1 VKAFYAIGLIGVI
14 AISVFLIRV
23 THTLSGEAQGTTYH
37 ITVSR
42 PLWVLPSR
50 IDAAVSKALEDLDK
64 VASTYRDDSEVS
76 HFNNAKP
83 GDSIPVSPTMR
94 RLLETSEFVYAESGG
109 AFDPSAGALF
119 DLWDFRKPG
128 WQAPTAATV
137 QATLTQIRHSSLFS
151 LSESGAR
158 DSEFRQGEPEGK
170 PRTSSSNR
178 SLRMSRAATN
188 PQYKEIPLLGGA
200 GEGFSESTLSKSLNQ
215 RLVFDAIA
223 QGLSVDLIA
232 ETLESMGILKYFVE
246 VGGELRV
253 RNGNPWRI
261 GISYPEVGAESWSL
275 YGILRLKDGSVATS
289 GTYRRVVVDD
299 AGVTRSH
306 IIDPRTGYPATHD
319 VVSTT
324 VLHPDCGMADA
335 LATAVLVLGE
345 KEGLAL
351 LDRIPGASGFVI
363 VHRDGVYTPY
373 YSERFPVGDFEV
385 RE

>member
-1 VKAFYAIGLIGVI
+1 VKVFYAIGLICVI
-14 AISVFLIRV
+14 AIAVFLIRV
-23 THTLSGEAQGTTYH
+23 THTLSGNAQGTTYH

-83 GDSIPVSPTMR
+83 GDSIPVSATMR
-94 RLLETSEFVYAESGG
+94 RLIATSEFVYTESGG
-109 AFDPSAGALF
+109 AFDPSSGALF

-128 WQAPTAATV
+128 WQAPDAATV

-158 DSEFRQGEPEGK
+158 DSECLQGELEGK
-170 PRTSSSNR
+170 LRRGAALGNKYSP
-178 SLRMSRAATN
+178 SLG
-188 PQYKEIPLLGGA
+188 KGVGD
-200 GEGFSESTLSKSLNQ
+200 G

-223 QGLSVDLIA
+223 QGLSVDLIV
-232 ETLESMGILKYFVE
+232 ETLESLGIHRYFVE

-253 RNGNPWRI
+253 RNGNPWKI
-261 GISYPEVGAESWSL
+261 GISYPEIGAESWNL
-275 YGILRLKDGSVATS
+275 YGVLRLKEGSVATS
-289 GTYRRVVVDD
+289 GTYRRVVVDSE
-299 AGVTRSH
+299 GVTRSH

-324 VLHPDCGMADA
+324 VIHPDCGMADA
-335 LATAVLVLGE
+335 LATVVLVLG
-345 KEGLAL
+345 KEDGLAF

-373 YSERFPVGDFEV
+373 YSARFPVGDFEV
-385 RE
+385 RSPASK

>member
-1 VKAFYAIGLIGVI
+1 MKAFYLIGLICVI
-14 AISVFLIRV
+14 ACAVWLIRV

-50 IDAAVSKALEDLDK
+50 IDAAVAKALEDLDK

-76 HFNNAKP
+76 HFNNAKL
-83 GDSIPVSPTMR
+83 GDSIPLSPTMR

-109 AFDPSAGALF
+109 VFDPSAGALF

-128 WQAPTAATV
+128 WHAPNAATV
-137 QATLTQIRHSSLFS
+137 QATLTSLHH
-151 LSESGAR
+151 AM
-158 DSEFRQGEPEGK
+158 EPEGK
-170 PRTSSSNR
+170 PRRGAALGNKSSP
-178 SLRMSRAATN
+178 SLGKGLGDGA
-188 PQYKEIPLLGGA
+188 LL
-200 GEGFSESTLSKSLNQ
+200 EKSSDQ

-223 QGLSVDLIA
+223 QGLSVDLIV

-253 RNGNPWRI
+253 RNGTPWRI
-261 GISYPEVGAESWSL
+261 GISYPDKSAETWSL
-275 YGILRLKDGSVATS
+275 YGILRLKEGAVATS
-289 GTYRRVVVDD
+289 GTYRRVVVDND
-299 AGVTRSH
+299 GVTLSH
-306 IIDPRTGYPATHD
+306 IVDPRTGYPVTHN
-319 VVSTT
+319 VVSAT
-324 VLHPDCGMADA
+324 VIHPDCGMADA

-373 YSERFPVGDFEV
+373 YSERFPSGNFEV
-385 RE
+385 K